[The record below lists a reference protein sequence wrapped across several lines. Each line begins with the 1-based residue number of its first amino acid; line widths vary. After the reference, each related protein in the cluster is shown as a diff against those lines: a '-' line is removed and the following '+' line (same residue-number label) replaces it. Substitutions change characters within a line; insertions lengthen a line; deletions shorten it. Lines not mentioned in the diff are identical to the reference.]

1 MRGLRFL
8 TLLAC
13 ALTSAAQT
21 TGARTDTQ
29 TYLNQQLLKIGAIT
43 KVDVVKEALKAGA
56 KKHCRDQGGNT
67 PLHLAAAKGN
77 LGVVVELLEQRASVK
92 KVNKKGWTPLHG
104 AAFFG
109 YKDVIEKLLEAG
121 ADSRTLTKDGKT
133 AFSLTLE
140 EQHSEASAVLAKHIH
155 PGKPKKPEDDD
166 DDDKDEL

>member
-1 MRGLRFL
+1 M
-8 TLLAC
+8 
-13 ALTSAAQT
+13 
-21 TGARTDTQ
+21 
-29 TYLNQQLLKIGAIT
+29 
-43 KVDVVKEALKAGA
+43 
-56 KKHCRDQGGNT
+56 
-67 PLHLAAAKGN
+67 
-77 LGVVVELLEQRASVK
+77 K